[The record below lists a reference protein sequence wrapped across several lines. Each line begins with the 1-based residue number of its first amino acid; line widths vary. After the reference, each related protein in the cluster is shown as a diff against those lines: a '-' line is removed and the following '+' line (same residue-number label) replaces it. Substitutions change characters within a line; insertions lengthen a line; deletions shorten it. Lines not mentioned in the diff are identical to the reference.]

1 MRKNK
6 PTIQD
11 IATHISVT
19 PSTVSRALNNHPAI
33 SEATRQLVLETAKQM
48 NYRPNYIASA
58 LRSGKSYV
66 IGVIVPQADRTF
78 FASIIRG
85 IESEVAADGYGV
97 ILCQT
102 NDDPVQERRALD
114 ILMRSQVDGIIA
126 SVTNSKS
133 NRTTYARLKEERVP
147 IVFYDRIIESVDVS
161 SVVINDFRGGYI
173 ATTHLISN
181 GYKRIAH
188 LCANQN
194 LNIYRERSRGFRAAM
209 LEANL
214 PVREDWLLPSPSK
227 VEAGFEA
234 AKQLFKDMSDCP
246 DAIFSSSDYAALG
259 AIQYLKSKNISV
271 PETVGIVGFAN
282 EPFTSYVEP
291 ALSTIEQHSL
301 QIGRAAA
308 RTFLE
313 EIQQPTSTISKQVM
327 LQPQLIVRA
336 SSTRKKSI

>member
-11 IATHISVT
+11 IADRISMT
-19 PSTVSRALNNHPAI
+19 PSTVSRALNNNPAI
-33 SEATRQLVLETAKQM
+33 SEATRQLVLKTAKKM

-85 IESEVAADGYGV
+85 IESEVVTDGYGV
-97 ILCQT
+97 IVCQT
-102 NDDPVQERRALD
+102 NDDPTQERRALD

-126 SVTNSKS
+126 SVTNNKS
-133 NRTTYARLKEERVP
+133 NRATYARLKEDGVP
-147 IVFYDRIIESVDVS
+147 IVFYDRVIESVEVS
-161 SVVINDFRGGYI
+161 SVVINDFRGGYL

-188 LCANQN
+188 ICANQN
-194 LNIYRERSRGFRAAM
+194 LNIYRERSRGFRAA
-209 LEANL
+209 LSEADL
-214 PVREDWLLPSPSK
+214 PIREEWLLPCPSK

-234 AKQLFKDMSDCP
+234 AEQLFQNLSDCP

-271 PETVGIVGFAN
+271 PEAVGIIGFAN

-291 ALSTIEQHSL
+291 AISTIEQHSL

-308 RTFLE
+308 HTFLE
-313 EIQQPTSTISKQVM
+313 EIKQTTPFVSKQIV
-327 LQPQLIVRA
+327 LQPQLIARA
-336 SSTRKKSI
+336 SSTRKNTT